1 MDRNYELK
9 LQISTNIRKIMKAQ
23 GLRQLDLANKSG
35 ISRSTISDYLNNKT
49 LINPENVQ
57 KIADALNV
65 NKSDIDP
72 SFNPQKNQDTMAA
85 HLDYSDLTE
94 DEQKEVEQ
102 FIQFIRNRK
111 K

>member
-1 MDRNYELK
+1 MRNNDEIIELVTKLMDKNDLSTSELARR
-9 LQISTNIRKIMKAQ
+9 LNIA
-23 GLRQLDLANKSG
+23 KSSV
-35 ISRSTISDYLNNKT
+35 SRYLNKTSQFPLNKV
-49 LINPENVQ
+49 NEFSRV
-57 KIADALNV
+57 LNV
-65 NKSDIDP
+65 TPEYLLGVGEYENK
-72 SFNPQKNQDTMAA
+72 QQDTMAA

>member
-1 MDRNYELK
+1 MRNNDEIIELVTKLMDKNDLSTSELARR
-9 LQISTNIRKIMKAQ
+9 LNIA
-23 GLRQLDLANKSG
+23 KSSV
-35 ISRSTISDYLNNKT
+35 SRYLNKTSQFPLNKV
-49 LINPENVQ
+49 NEFSRV
-57 KIADALNV
+57 LNV
-65 NKSDIDP
+65 TPEYLLGVGEYEN
-72 SFNPQKNQDTMAA
+72 KNQDTMAA

>member
-1 MDRNYELK
+1 MRNNDEIIELVTK
-9 LQISTNIRKIMKAQ
+9 EMNKNDLSTSELARRLNIA
-23 GLRQLDLANKSG
+23 KSSV
-35 ISRSTISDYLNNKT
+35 SRYLNKTSQFPLNKV
-49 LINPENVQ
+49 NEFSR
-57 KIADALNV
+57 ALNV
-65 NKSDIDP
+65 TPEYLLGVGKYENNK
-72 SFNPQKNQDTMAA
+72 QDTMAA

>member
-1 MDRNYELK
+1 
-9 LQISTNIRKIMKAQ
+9 
-23 GLRQLDLANKSG
+23 
-35 ISRSTISDYLNNKT
+35 
-49 LINPENVQ
+49 
-57 KIADALNV
+57 
-65 NKSDIDP
+65 
-72 SFNPQKNQDTMAA
+72 MAA

>member
-1 MDRNYELK
+1 MRNNDEIIELVTKLMDKNNLSTSELARR
-9 LQISTNIRKIMKAQ
+9 LNIA
-23 GLRQLDLANKSG
+23 KSSV
-35 ISRSTISDYLNNKT
+35 SRYLNKTSQFPLNKV
-49 LINPENVQ
+49 NEFSR
-57 KIADALNV
+57 ALNV
-65 NKSDIDP
+65 APEYLLGVGKYED
-72 SFNPQKNQDTMAA
+72 KKQDTMAA

>member
-1 MDRNYELK
+1 M
-9 LQISTNIRKIMKAQ
+9 NIA
-23 GLRQLDLANKSG
+23 KSSV
-35 ISRSTISDYLNNKT
+35 SRYLNKTSQFPLNKV
-49 LINPENVQ
+49 NEFSR
-57 KIADALNV
+57 ALNV
-65 NKSDIDP
+65 TPEYLLGVGEYEN
-72 SFNPQKNQDTMAA
+72 KNQDTMAA

>member
-1 MDRNYELK
+1 MRNNDEIIELVTKLMDKNDLSTSELARR
-9 LQISTNIRKIMKAQ
+9 LNIA
-23 GLRQLDLANKSG
+23 KSS
-35 ISRSTISDYLNNKT
+35 ISRYLNKTSQFPLNKV
-49 LINPENVQ
+49 NEFSRV
-57 KIADALNV
+57 LNV
-65 NKSDIDP
+65 TPEYLLGVGEYEN
-72 SFNPQKNQDTMAA
+72 KNQDTMAA

>member
-1 MDRNYELK
+1 MRNNDEIIELVTKLMDKNDLSTSELARR
-9 LQISTNIRKIMKAQ
+9 LNIA
-23 GLRQLDLANKSG
+23 KSSV
-35 ISRSTISDYLNNKT
+35 SRYLNKTSQFPLNKV
-49 LINPENVQ
+49 NEFSR
-57 KIADALNV
+57 ALNV
-65 NKSDIDP
+65 TPEYLLGVGEYENK
-72 SFNPQKNQDTMAA
+72 QQDTMAA

>member
-1 MDRNYELK
+1 MRNNDEIIELVTKLMDKNDLSTSELARR
-9 LQISTNIRKIMKAQ
+9 LNIA
-23 GLRQLDLANKSG
+23 KSSV
-35 ISRSTISDYLNNKT
+35 SRYLNKTSQFPLNKV
-49 LINPENVQ
+49 NDFARV
-57 KIADALNV
+57 LNV
-65 NKSDIDP
+65 APEYLLGVGKYENNI
-72 SFNPQKNQDTMAA
+72 QDTMAA